1 VKGGEENG
9 ETYPAGAGRRE
20 LSVHGGG
27 MDYVLFCQ
35 YRDFTVV
42 AAVAG
47 GCGPPAFVEVLM
59 DISSYVKFY
68 PAADGQVLIYSLLR
82 GSALQVSS
90 DLAAAI
96 RTGKLTDSERET
108 LTRLGILVPDAAEEQ
123 RRVAGYFDWANA
135 NSRRQT
141 VLITLNLDCNLACTY
156 CYEDHFRGRKY
167 MDSATAD
174 LLTAQLLNGPIREG
188 KEVLL
193 DFYGG
198 EALLSL
204 SMIKRIAAPLQAAA
218 SEQGSLFSF
227 SLVTNGTLLT
237 RQVVEELL
245 PIGLG
250 YAQITLDGP
259 PDVHNRQRP
268 YLSGKGS
275 FDRIVTNLKDVCALL
290 KVNLGGNYTRDN
302 YHRFPELLDFL
313 LAEGITPQ
321 MLNKVQFSP
330 VVPTAGEAGVA
341 DFGMGCACS
350 SEPWLMEASLHL
362 REEIL
367 KRGFDTPRPK
377 MGGCMV
383 ESECDQVVGWDGSL
397 YKCPAFM
404 GWDDL
409 RIGNLSEGVGEYRE
423 SHRLDVW
430 KTSEC
435 LECCYLPLCFGGCRF
450 LRRLRTGAID
460 GVDCR
465 KTFLDEILER
475 TVRQDLEFRHR

>member
-1 VKGGEENG
+1 
-9 ETYPAGAGRRE
+9 
-20 LSVHGGG
+20 
-27 MDYVLFCQ
+27 
-35 YRDFTVV
+35 
-42 AAVAG
+42 
-47 GCGPPAFVEVLM
+47 M
-59 DISSYVKFY
+59 DISGYVKFY
-68 PAADGQVLIYSLLR
+68 PAADGQVLIYSILR

-96 RTGKLTDSERET
+96 RAGSLTDSERDT
-108 LTRLGILVPDAAEEQ
+108 LTRVGILVPDAAEEQ

-135 NSRRQT
+135 NSRRHT
-141 VLITLNLDCNLACTY
+141 VLVTLNLDCNLACTY

-167 MDSATAD
+167 MDIATAD
-174 LLTAQLLNGPIREG
+174 LLTEQLLNGPIRAG

-198 EALLSL
+198 EALLSQSL
-204 SMIKRIAAPLQAAA
+204 IRRIAAPLHAAA
-218 SEQGSLFSF
+218 SAQSSLFSF

-237 RQVVEELL
+237 RQAVEELL
-245 PIGLG
+245 PIGLNG
-250 YAQITLDGP
+250 AQITLDGP
-259 PDVHNRQRP
+259 HDIHDRQRP

-275 FDRIVTNLKDVCALL
+275 FGRIVTNLKDVCTLL
-290 KVNLGGNYTRDN
+290 RVNLGGNYTRDN
-302 YHRFPELLDFL
+302 YRRFPELLDFL
-313 LAEGITPQ
+313 LAEGITPP

-330 VVPTAGEAGVA
+330 VVPKAGEAGMA

-350 SEPWLMEASLHL
+350 SEPWLTDASLYL

-377 MGGCMV
+377 LGGCMV
-383 ESECDQVVGWDGSL
+383 EISGDQVVGWDGSL

-409 RIGNLSEGVGEYRE
+409 RIGTLSGGTAEYRE
-423 SHRLDVW
+423 SHKLDVW
-430 KTSEC
+430 KIPEC
-435 LECCYLPLCFGGCRF
+435 LSCSYLPLCFGGCRF

-465 KTFLDEILER
+465 KSFLDETLER
-475 TVRQDLEFRHR
+475 MVRQDLELCPR